1 MMPITYTLRLQQK
14 HRVSLP
20 PSLCSF
26 LSIKEGTIL
35 LLDLDTDTN
44 TVTLQTL
51 DNFLKVSP
59 KAIDNAQGEDHTQD
73 RKEVQ

>member
-1 MMPITYTLRLQQK
+1 MPITYTLRLQQK

-35 LLDLDTDTN
+35 LLDLDTDTR

-59 KAIDNAQGEDHTQD
+59 QAIDNGLGEVHNQESKGGAD
-73 RKEVQ
+73 